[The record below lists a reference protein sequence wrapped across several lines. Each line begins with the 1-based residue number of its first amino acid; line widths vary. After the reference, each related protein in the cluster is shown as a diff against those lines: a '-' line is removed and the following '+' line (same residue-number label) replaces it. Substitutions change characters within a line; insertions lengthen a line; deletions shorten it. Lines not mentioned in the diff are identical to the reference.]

1 MKHLIYG
8 TGLLCLAVLVIAGTM
23 IVSGQGVRKNE
34 LEKALNTAVEQTLE
48 QLKKEGGYQ
57 IENQRELIADFHQ
70 ALLLNISSDS
80 EVKVDI
86 LAADHVRGVLDV
98 RVTETYQTVH
108 GKQKQ
113 ASCRKTVIVE
123 EYVTEKPYHI
133 ITFEADGKIYAKY
146 SLSEAGV
153 ILEPEPPRKN
163 GHVFLHWIRSDT
175 GEILD
180 TTMTAKKDLTFAA
193 VFQ

>member
-8 TGLLCLAVLVIAGTM
+8 TGLLCLVVLVIAGTM
-23 IVSGQGVRKNE
+23 IISGQDVRKNE

-80 EVKVDI
+80 DLKVDI
-86 LAADHVRGVLDV
+86 LAADQERGVLDV
-98 RVTETYQTVH
+98 RVTETYKTVN
-108 GKQKQ
+108 GKEKQ
-113 ASCRKTVIVE
+113 SSCRKTVILE
-123 EYVTEKPYHI
+123 EYVTERPYHI
-133 ITFEADGKIYAKY
+133 VTFLADGKIHAKY
-146 SLSEAGV
+146 SASEAGA
-153 ILEPEPPRKN
+153 IIEPEAPRKN
-163 GHVFLHWIRSDT
+163 GHVFQHWIKSDT

-180 TTMTAKKDLTFAA
+180 TTMAVKENLIFVA